1 MNPSIPFEPYQPAD
15 YIKKP
20 VPFHAEETFKDIYQ
34 IYVPRA
40 IQEVKRIAPLF
51 RSKNQ
56 VEIARKIFTFC
67 KTYIKYRED
76 EMGFEEI
83 KLPNR
88 LLSDKYGDCEDF
100 TILGSAILSVL
111 KITHTL
117 RMADYGNGWQHIYI
131 KIGETT
137 LDPVQEHFNLED
149 QGIFLDHLVSFQ
161 GLGKL
166 ANNLYTERE
175 RFLINLWKMFQEDGV
190 LYQEA
195 TKVNTLPTP
204 SVKALVPYIE
214 KAFPLQVLY
223 LPEEEKQL
231 LVERNK
237 TKTIHLA
244 ERLKIT
250 LENGSDVTFDP
261 EMLASLAIK
270 IAGNDILKAP
280 LLPKEGINP
289 QNTNLMNLFKDFV
302 LAKAD
307 KNQTIFK
314 GVNFS
319 SQGVAASNT
328 MSLLWL
334 DKASQEQGTFLF
346 NSQEI
351 STDVRDFPDYPKVI
365 QKNAEHPIQL
375 QCAYESF
382 EASFRVALE
391 RADNE
396 SKNIKPIFLLSD
408 EMAYYYQINSEN
420 HSNESEY
427 RSKLLNK
434 QPFPSFIFAFDGNL
448 FSKILKLMK
457 NQKVSNFSLG
467 IGKAKDPMVIKFSS
481 TWGDFVYLQ
490 MPIEMPPNTRFKLIY
505 RKKEQELLR
514 NNLGHFAQALYQL

>member
-1 MNPSIPFEPYQPAD
+1 MNPSIPFEPTAD

-40 IQEVKRIAPLF
+40 TEEVRRIAPLF

-56 VEIARKIFTFC
+56 AEIARKIFTFC

-76 EMGFEEI
+76 EIGFEEI

-131 KIGETT
+131 KVGEIT
-137 LDPVQEHFNLED
+137 LDPVQDHFNLED
-149 QGIFLDHLVSFQ
+149 QGKFLDHFVSFQ

-175 RFLINLWKMFQEDGV
+175 RFLLNLWRKFQGDGV
-190 LYQEA
+190 FYHGLS
-195 TKVNTLPTP
+195 KLNSLPTP
-204 SVKALVPYIE
+204 SVKDLVPYIE
-214 KAFPLQVLY
+214 KAFPIQVGY
-223 LPEEEKQL
+223 LPKEDKL
-231 LVERNK
+231 LLTGNNQS
-237 TKTIHLA
+237 KTIPLA

-261 EMLASLAIK
+261 AMLASLVIK

-280 LLPKEGINP
+280 IMPKEGINP
-289 QNTNLMNLFKDFV
+289 HNPTLMNLFKDFV

-307 KNQTIFK
+307 KNQSIFK

-319 SQGVAASNT
+319 PQGVAASNT

-351 STDVRDFPDYPKVI
+351 STEVRDFPDYQKVI

-375 QCAYESF
+375 LCAYDSF

-396 SKNIKPIFLLSD
+396 NKNIKPIFLLSD
-408 EMAYYYQINSEN
+408 EIEYYYQINSEN
-420 HSNESEY
+420 HSNQSEY
-427 RSKLLNK
+427 HSKLFNK

-457 NQKVSNFSLG
+457 NQKVTAFSLD
-467 IGKAKDPMVIKFSS
+467 IGKAKEPMVIKFTS
-481 TWGDFVYLQ
+481 TWGNFVYLQ
-490 MPIEMPPNTRFKLIY
+490 MPIEMPLNTRFKLVY
-505 RKKEQELLR
+505 RKKEMELLR
-514 NNLGHFAQALYQL
+514 NNLVYFTQALYLL